1 MNEKKFILI
10 FLVVTIVLLFGGVF
24 FIGNT
29 TSTPVISSS
38 QNARVLVVDPAS
50 VGFGQVNYNGNNVI
64 KTFNIKNTGTDV
76 LKIYNI
82 KTSCHCTQAFATID
96 GNDSPNFG
104 MNTLSSWIGE
114 IKPGKA
120 AKITANFDPKY
131 HGLAGVG
138 PITRYISVETNDSS
152 NSKLTFTLTG
162 TVTK

>member
-1 MNEKKFILI
+1 MNEKKLILI
-10 FLVVTIVLLFGGVF
+10 FLVVTVVLLFGGVF

-29 TSTPVISSS
+29 TSTPVISAS
-38 QNARVLVVDPAS
+38 QNAKAS
-50 VGFGQVNYNGNNVI
+50 MVGPNSIEFGQVNYNGDNVI
-64 KTFNIKNTGTDV
+64 KTFTVKNTGTDV
-76 LKIYNI
+76 LKIYNM

-104 MNTLSSWIGE
+104 MNTLSSWVGE
-114 IKPGKA
+114 IKPGKT

-138 PITRYISVETNDSS
+138 PITRYISAETNDSS
-152 NSKLTFTLTG
+152 NSKLTFTLIG